1 MSKAVIEPEE
11 VLAGLKEFQRL
22 TVDYVFR
29 RMYLD
34 SDPTTRFLIA
44 DEVGLG
50 KTMVARGIIAKTIEH
65 LKKKVGTDRIDIVYV
80 CSNAAIAK
88 QNISRLNL
96 LRDRRFEVA
105 TRLTL
110 LPIEIHSLKKHDV
123 NFVSFTPS
131 TTFDLKSRGGKAPE
145 RLLLFHM
152 LHGHFGLPDK
162 GLTRVLRGSVRAD
175 RWADHIRY
183 WDESIEASL
192 HKKFLKAVERET
204 KLLSR
209 LDDACREL
217 SVRHG
222 SLPKDLRRRAFGL
235 IGELRS
241 LLARTCVDALEPDLI
256 IFDEFQRFRH
266 LIDVDETTEAARLA
280 HSLMGFRDEKTQMD
294 ARVLLLSATPYRMY
308 TMEGDEEDDHYRD
321 FIQTIRFLKHENV
334 SDVDDLERDLSLFR
348 RGLYGGAESGAA
360 LDGVRGRIEACLR
373 SVMVRTERVGA
384 TVQRDSMLAESLR
397 ELAPDPDELRGAVA
411 VDGVAQAVGA
421 RDIVEYWKSS
431 PYLLN
436 LMRGDGYKLKKLI
449 RDQSASPSEDLLG
462 ALERARP
469 HLLSSKQ
476 VARYKGIDPANSRLR
491 KLVEDTIEAGQ
502 WQWLWMPP
510 SLPYL
515 TPGGSYSGAGKGT
528 KSLVFSA
535 WNVVPDA
542 ISTICS
548 YEAER
553 RMLAADSDLPDY
565 SDLYEKK
572 TALLQYRTEV
582 KEGDVARMAGMT
594 TVALFYPCVTLA
606 GIVDPLRLAL
616 KSGGDTADPGAVR
629 ADAKRIILESLSE
642 TSRWQSADSEG
653 RVDRRWYWAALAVL
667 DGKHASKARTWV
679 KSASGWRQVESQDGG
694 HLGSALDQHLAEFAA
709 AFLVQTKL
717 GRPPD
722 DLIDVLVDL
731 ALAGPG
737 ICALRALGRLASGL
751 NPADPDLLTAAATV
765 SEGLRTLFNLPPA
778 TALLRGEDTTTP
790 YWRHILSYGVQGNLQ
805 AVLDEYFHVLR
816 ELAGHGSQGDGEV
829 LLEVGAAAAEALSL
843 RTSRVGVD
851 EFHLNRAEGSVN
863 IDRFNLRTRFA
874 LRFGEMKDDSG
885 QVLARIGSVRQAF
898 NSPFP
903 PFILASTSIGQEGL
917 DFHCYC
923 HAIYHWNLPSN
934 PVDLEQREG
943 RVHRYKGHAVRK
955 NVAKDFGMKS
965 LRASWDG
972 SGDPWQRIFDLAI
985 ESVPDR
991 AGDLIPYWIYETEG
1005 GAQIERRVPLFPLS
1019 REHGQLRRLK
1029 RGLALY
1035 RLIFGQ
1041 PRQQELLEYLEDSA
1055 APGTAAISLVPQK
1068 FCDEV

>member
-1 MSKAVIEPEE
+1 MSQAVIEPEA
-11 VLAGLKEFQRL
+11 VMAGLKEFQRL

-29 RMYLD
+29 RIYLD
-34 SDPTTRFLIA
+34 DDPTTRFLIA

-65 LKKKVGTDRIDIVYV
+65 LRDKIGTDRIDIVYV

-88 QNISRLNL
+88 QNINRLNL
-96 LRDRRFEVA
+96 LRDRRIEVA

-110 LPIEIHSLKKHDV
+110 LPIEVKSLKKHDI

-152 LHGHFGLPDK
+152 LRGHFELPDK
-162 GLTRVLRGSVRAD
+162 GLRHLLRGAVGAK
-175 RWADHIRY
+175 RWVQRIRD
-183 WDESIEASL
+183 WDEEIEASL
-192 HKKFLKAVERET
+192 HKKFLKALDQEPEIL
-204 KLLSR
+204 KR
-209 LDDACREL
+209 LRDTCREL
-217 SVRHG
+217 TAGHRSR
-222 SLPKDLRRRAFGL
+222 PRELRNRIFRL

-241 LLARTCVDALEPDLI
+241 MLARTCVDALEPDLI

-266 LIDVDETTEAARLA
+266 LIDVKEATEAAQLA
-280 HSLMGFRDEKTQMD
+280 QALMGFRDEKTGMQ

-321 FIQTIRFLKHENV
+321 FIQTIRFLKHLKGD
-334 SDVDDLERDLSLFR
+334 DVDALERDLSEFR
-348 RGLYGGAESGAA
+348 RGLYGSKEGSGTD
-360 LDGVRGRIEACLR
+360 LDAVRGRIEDCLR

-384 TVQRDSMLAESLR
+384 TVKRDSMLSESLR
-397 ELAPDPDELRGAVA
+397 QVPPDPDELRAAVA
-411 VDGVAQAVGA
+411 IDGVAQAVKA

-436 LMRGDGYKLKKLI
+436 LMRGDGYKLKRLI
-449 RDQSASPSEDLLG
+449 RDEMANPSENLFG
-462 ALERARP
+462 ALDRAQP
-469 HLLSSKQ
+469 NFLKAKQ
-476 VARYKGIDPANSRLR
+476 IARYKGIDPANARLR
-491 KLVEDTIEAGQ
+491 ALVEDTIEAGQ
-502 WQWLWMPP
+502 WQWLWLPP

-515 TPGGSYSGAGKGT
+515 TPSGPYAGAGNGT

-553 RMLAADSDLPDY
+553 RMLAADSELPDY
-565 SDLYEKK
+565 SELYEKK
-572 TALLQYRTEV
+572 TALLQYRTES
-582 KEGDVARMAGMT
+582 KEGGDTRMAGMT
-594 TVALFYPCVTLA
+594 TIALFYPCVTLA
-606 GIVDPLRLAL
+606 GIVDPLQLAL
-616 KSGGDTADPGAVR
+616 EIGGDTANPDAVR
-629 ADAKRIILESLSE
+629 EKAKNLIRSHLKE
-642 TSRWQSADSEG
+642 TPRWKNADSEG
-653 RVDRRWYWAALAVL
+653 PVDRRWYWAALAVL
-667 DGKHASKARTWV
+667 DGKHASKARSWL
-679 KSASGWRQVESQDGG
+679 KSSGGWRKVVSHESRQQGG
-694 HLGSALDQHLAEFAA
+694 AFDQHLAEFAD
-709 AFLVQTKL
+709 AFVAKTAL

-722 DLIDVLVDL
+722 DLIDVLADM

-737 ICALRALGRLASGL
+737 ICALRALSRLSSNL
-751 NPADPDLLTAAATV
+751 DSADQDLMTAAVTV

-778 TALLRGEDTTTP
+778 TALLRGKDTTTP
-790 YWRHILSYGVQGNLQ
+790 YWRHILSYGIQGNLQ
-805 AVLDEYFHVLR
+805 AVLDEYLHVLR
-816 ELAGHGSQGDGEV
+816 ELSGHGSQGGGAV
-829 LLEVGAAAAEALSL
+829 LLEVAAEAAEALSL
-843 RTSRVGVD
+843 RTSRVGID
-851 EFHLNRAEGSVN
+851 EFHLNHVQGSVS

-885 QVLARIGSVRQAF
+885 QVLARIGSVRKAF

-955 NVAKDFGMKS
+955 NVAKDFGLGR
-965 LRASWDG
+965 LRDSWDG
-972 SGDPWQRIFDLAI
+972 NGDPWKQMFDLAVA
-985 ESVPDR
+985 SVSDNAR
-991 AGDLIPYWIYETEG
+991 DLIPYWIYETEG
-1005 GAQIERRVPLFPLS
+1005 GAKIERRVPLLPLS

-1041 PRQQELLEYLEDSA
+1041 PRQQELLEYLEDSTMS
-1055 APGTAAISLVPQK
+1055 GEAAISLAPRV
-1068 FCDEV
+1068 D